1 MTSRGAAAYEYTL
14 RTGGKLS
21 EYNME
26 QQGEIISDYYMIC
39 VENVPRSVWNRNKD
53 RDLLATT
60 LSGFIGKLSDKSN
73 LPD

>member
-1 MTSRGAAAYEYTL
+1 
-14 RTGGKLS
+14 
-21 EYNME
+21 ME